1 MALPFSESD
10 KAKYMTG
17 QYFKELAIVFPNL
30 ELVLFNEDI
39 YSESLSLE
47 ESIFDGN
54 AELSV
59 VGCISNRFSIEIR
72 NQGVQLKNQNIM
84 VLIRIDGGSFNR
96 IFTGYV
102 ESVETVRD
110 RSYQKLQCYDALYK
124 FQDKNFYD
132 TYSSLAFPVTIKTL
146 RDAIFNYIGI
156 PQEQV
161 TLINDSV
168 SITQTIEDGEIA
180 VIDAIRAI
188 CQMNGVFGKIN
199 ADGVFKYVDLEI
211 PSEFLPFPSD
221 DIFPAQDL
229 FPAEPSQ
236 ETTYIDKYESVAFE
250 DYELVPIS
258 GVTVRDSASDANY
271 GQSGT
276 STNLLLVEGNIW
288 CNALPAQTKQ
298 SIAANILQ
306 KVKDIVFQP
315 FEATSI
321 GLPYTECGDA
331 VAYYVFDYSS
341 GQPETEI
348 MGFSVMTR
356 YLKGIQW
363 MRDTYSANGAEYQP
377 EVRYN
382 IESDTSKA
390 EIESVKSEVNTVKSD
405 VDDVKTDL
413 NNKQDILTAGEGID
427 ITDNVISATGGKGG
441 INYTLEEQDTGLTY
455 TYNGTGGVEITKKV
469 YQITFDNIRMAT
481 DGSYITIDVTDLDPL
496 FIVSTDAVM
505 IQNINGQAVF
515 NLPCPF
521 YQSADNYCYIRGYFI
536 FGGQKDIYVWS
547 KLTVSGFLNLT
558 IRYVKDD
565 EPPVSV
571 SN

>member
-221 DIFPAQDL
+221 DIFPAKDL

-315 FEATSI
+315 FEAASI

-363 MRDTYSANGAEYQP
+363 MRDTYSARGSEYQP

-427 ITDNVISATGGKGG
+427 ITNNVISATGGKGG
-441 INYTLEEQDTGLTY
+441 INYTHEEQDTGLTY

-469 YQITFDNIRMAT
+469 YQISFDNIRMAT

-521 YQSADNYCYIRGYFI
+521 YQSADNYCYIRGYFT

>member
-221 DIFPAQDL
+221 DIFPAKDL

-258 GVTVRDSASDANY
+258 GVTVRDSASDADY

-315 FEATSI
+315 FEAASI

-363 MRDTYSANGAEYQP
+363 MRDTYSANGSEYQP

-469 YQITFDNIRMAT
+469 YQISFDNIRMAT

-521 YQSADNYCYIRGYFI
+521 YQSADNYCYIRGYFT